1 MNVLIEYEFKEEEDR
16 LNIKMSNWNRK
27 ALTFFYYVFFLT
39 ETFFIGFAF
48 YLLIKFRGSYE
59 ILAFLGF
66 VLIFTFIIYM
76 ILLNDMLP
84 YNVVIEPERII
95 LYYDRFFLGKKEKT
109 EYKYKLKN
117 LSSRKFIVK
126 GQTRLEIFIKT
137 TENKNL
143 TILRFAYNINKKDFI
158 RNIYFKIAEKLSI
171 VYDDLPV

>member
-1 MNVLIEYEFKEEEDR
+1 MKTLIEYELKEEENR

-27 ALTFFYYVFFLT
+27 ALTFSYYVFFLT

-48 YLLIKFRGSYE
+48 YLLIKFKGSYE

-76 ILLNDMLP
+76 VLINNMVP
-84 YNVVIEPERII
+84 YSIIIEPERVI
-95 LYYDRFFLGKKEKT
+95 LYYDRFFLGKKE
-109 EYKYKLKN
+109 EIVYKYKFKN

-143 TILRFAYNINKKDFI
+143 NILSFYYNINKRDFI
-158 RNIYFKIAEKLSI
+158 QNIYYRIAEKLGI
-171 VYDDLPV
+171 AYDDLPL